1 MTNLKITPYHFEELI
16 KKSYSLDVIY
26 LLKLIEQKFDVQP
39 LCEGSM
45 KIAALYQT
53 LIRKGLISNS
63 DEKITT
69 LGEELLQFME
79 TKEATK
85 IIKRKPATTEFEEWW
100 KAYPGTDTFAHKSKK
115 FTGTRALRQYR
126 DECRLKFDKI
136 LLEGEYTAGQLIE
149 ALNFEV
155 SQKKENSV
163 KTGTNR
169 LSYMQNSLTYLN
181 QRSFEPFIELIKEG
195 GKVEE
200 TNKPEGGTD
209 I

>member
-1 MTNLKITPYHFEELI
+1 MNLKITPYHFEELI

-26 LLKLIEQKFDVQP
+26 LLKLIEQQMDVQP

-53 LIRKGLISNS
+53 LIRKGLISDS

-69 LGEELLQFME
+69 QGKELLEFIE
-79 TKEATK
+79 TKEAAK
-85 IIKRKPATTEFEEWW
+85 IVKRKPATTEFEEWW
-100 KAYPGTDTFAHKSKK
+100 KAYPGTDTFTHKGKK
-115 FTGTRALRQYR
+115 FTGSRSLRR
-126 DECRLKFDKI
+126 DKDECRLRFDKI
-136 LLEGEYTAGQLIE
+136 LLEGEYTAAQLIE
-149 ALNFEV
+149 ALEFDV
-155 SQKKENSV
+155 LQKKENSV

-169 LSYMQNSLTYLN
+169 LAYMQSSNTYLN
-181 QRSFEPFIELIKEG
+181 QRSYEPFIELIKEG

-200 TNKPEGGTD
+200 TDKPAGGTD

>member
-1 MTNLKITPYHFEELI
+1 MNLKITPYHFEELI

-26 LLKLIEQKFDVQP
+26 LLKLIEQQMDVQP

-53 LIRKGLISNS
+53 LIRKGLISTS

-69 LGEELLQFME
+69 EGTELLKFIE
-79 TKEATK
+79 SKEATK
-85 IIKRKPATTEFEEWW
+85 IVKRKPATTEFEEWW
-100 KAYPGTDTFAHKSKK
+100 KAYPGTDTFTHKGKK
-115 FTGTRALRQYR
+115 FTGARSLRQNK
-126 DECRLKFDKI
+126 DECRLRFDKI
-136 LLEGEYTAGQLIE
+136 LLEGEYTAAQMIE
-149 ALNFEV
+149 ALEFDV
-155 SQKKENSV
+155 LQKKENSV

-169 LSYMQNSLTYLN
+169 LSFMQNSFTYLN

-200 TNKPEGGTD
+200 TDKPVGGTD